1 MNVIVN
7 LDPDKPLW
15 QLTVGEVVTLFNGLT
30 ETLKECLN
38 VDKQQPQTASCDL
51 DPYVYDLAGIQSLLG
66 VSKPTASRAAKG
78 YLKPAIEKTSQRHF
92 RVNVRKAN
100 ELIKAYNRQTT
111 NKTQAQ

>member
-30 ETLKECLN
+30 ETLKESLN
-38 VDKQQPQTASCDL
+38 AVKQQPPPAVYDADT
-51 DPYVYDLAGIQSLLG
+51 YVNDLAGIQSLLG
-66 VSKPTASRAAKG
+66 VSKSTASRAAKG
-78 YLKPAIEKTSQRHF
+78 YLKPAIEKTSERHF

-100 ELIKAYNRQTT
+100 ELIKAYNNRQT
-111 NKTQAQ
+111 NQ